1 MQSPAPKL
9 EVLISAM
16 DIRSEEQLPPVA
28 KQILSEG
35 GSGLIINQVKTST
48 GFEMRSK
55 NLRIV
60 NVEERGI
67 SRSRNRA
74 LDHALGDLLLL
85 TDDDVELLDGFSRTI
100 VEAFDRHPEADM
112 ITFQSLNQDG
122 EKRKAYSDK
131 PFRHDLRTLM
141 RVSSIEVALRRKS
154 LEKKP
159 LFFDE
164 RFGLGSQFPTGS
176 ETVFLSDALSK
187 GFHIQY
193 CPEAIVRHPDDSSGR
208 ALFKNEELMKAKGAM
223 FCRIFGWKAYAIC
236 IFFALRKRKETG
248 HSLYHSVKLMY
259 SGIDQFKESGDDR

>member
-9 EVLISAM
+9 EVLIAAM
-16 DIRSEEQLPPVA
+16 DIRSEQQLPPVA
-28 KQILSEG
+28 GQVLSEG
-35 GSGLIINQVKTST
+35 CSGLVINQAK
-48 GFEMRSK
+48 GPPAFETRSK

-60 NVEERGI
+60 HVEEQGI

-74 LDHALGDLLLL
+74 LDHALGGLLLL
-85 TDDDVELLDGFSRTI
+85 TDDDVELLDGFSRK
-100 VEAFDRHPEADM
+100 VAEAFDRHPEADI
-112 ITFQSLNQDG
+112 ITFQSLNQRG

-131 PFRHDLRTLM
+131 SFRHNLRTLM

-154 LEKKP
+154 LEKSP

-187 GFHIQY
+187 GFHIHY

-208 ALFKNEELMKAKGAM
+208 ALFQNEELMEAKGAM
-223 FCRIFGWKAYAIC
+223 FYRILGWKAYAIC
-236 IFFALRKRKETG
+236 IYFALRKRKETG
-248 HSLYHSVKLMY
+248 YSLYHSVKLMY
-259 SGIDQFKESGDDR
+259 SGIDQFKESADDR